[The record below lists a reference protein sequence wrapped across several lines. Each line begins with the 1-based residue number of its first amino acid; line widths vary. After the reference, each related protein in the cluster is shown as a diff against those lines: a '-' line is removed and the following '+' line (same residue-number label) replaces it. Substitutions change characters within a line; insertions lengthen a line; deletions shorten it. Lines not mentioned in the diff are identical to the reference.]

1 MQHIKGL
8 VQAAAI
14 AVGLAVLM
22 TACSSGPATS
32 LSPSAVSGGSARSD
46 VPPDPCLGSD
56 ADADGVCDKV
66 DNCPAVANP
75 GQEDSD
81 GDGVGDACDTPPP
94 CLDTDGDGVC
104 DKVDN
109 CPLVSNPGQEDS
121 DGDGIGDACDT
132 PPGGG
137 EGCTPGYWKQSQHFD
152 SWPAPYTPS
161 TLFSDVFEDAF
172 PGQTLLDVVGA
183 GGGGLTA
190 LGRHTVAALLNAA
203 SSGVDYDLSSGAVIS
218 AFNDVYPGGDYE
230 ALKNRLETL
239 NEQGCPLN

>member
-1 MQHIKGL
+1 MQQIKGL
-8 VQAAAI
+8 AQAAVVAL
-14 AVGLAVLM
+14 GLAAFM
-22 TACSSGPATS
+22 TACSSGPANPV
-32 LSPSAVSGGSARSD
+32 SPSAARGGATTSGPS
-46 VPPDPCLGSD
+46 DPCEGLD
-56 ADADGVCDKV
+56 ADADGVCDKI
-66 DNCPAVANP
+66 DNCPAVHNP

-94 CLDTDGDGVC
+94 CADTDGDGVC

-109 CPLVSNPGQEDS
+109 CPLVRNSDQTDS

-132 PPGGG
+132 PSGG

-161 TLFSDVFEDAF
+161 TPFSDVFEDAF
-172 PGQTLLDVVGA
+172 PGMTLLDVLGA

-190 LGRHTVAALLNAA
+190 LGRHTVAALLNGG
-203 SSGVDYDLSSGAVIS
+203 SSAVNYDLGSGSVIES
-218 AFNDVYPGGDYE
+218 FNNVYPGGDYE
-230 ALKNRLETL
+230 RLKNRLASL